1 MTKPKKT
8 DNKNSRKK
16 EKDNVLTDPGE
27 LLIMTDPDDDRA
39 AYDVWT
45 ELFGDGT
52 ENVKVMLFRMEPEY
66 LGSENISGFISM
78 LMPGDTLETIR
89 QKHGGGKYK
98 IQKHV
103 NNRIKKTGQI
113 RISGLPRMPIREDDL
128 DDPEKVAPPEAKVPE
143 GATYKGIPISG
154 NTAEFVAMIERIKLL
169 EVAFPPKADI
179 NDVLLKVAL
188 DRRSDGGGD
197 LSSLL
202 AQAEQVGA
210 LVDRLGGGNQT
221 GSSLV
226 DLGMKAMDSLK
237 EYLKFVGAG
246 GPQPR
251 SPAVNRSP
259 APDVSPGKAP
269 ELIAVKTIKKDA
281 KKMEMPAD
289 YNMIGVPEKA
299 AGVIIRGFLLDP
311 RQDPPET
318 VRVLRELL
326 PPIDEAGLDRIKD
339 NRNLFYAICRNGLSG
354 EIEVD
359 AEIGKELD
367 LYFNQVFDL
376 FVAGPGRDGAA

>member
-16 EKDNVLTDPGE
+16 EKDNITTDLGE
-27 LLIMTDPDDDRA
+27 RLIMTDDDQA
-39 AYDVWT
+39 ADSVWSD
-45 ELFGDGT
+45 LFGDGN
-52 ENVKVMLFRMEPEY
+52 ENVEVLLYRTEPEY
-66 LGSENISGFISM
+66 LGSDNILGFLCM
-78 LMPGDTLETIR
+78 LLPGDGLETIR
-89 QKHGGGKYK
+89 RKYGGGKYK
-98 IQKHV
+98 IQKKV
-103 NNRIKKTGQI
+103 NSRIKKTGHI
-113 RISGLPRMPIREDDL
+113 RISGLPRMSIREDDL

-169 EVAFPPKADI
+169 EVAFPANADI
-179 NDVLLKVAL
+179 NDTLLRVAL
-188 DRRSDGGGD
+188 DRRGDGGGD

-210 LVDRLGGGNQT
+210 LVDRLGGGNQA

-246 GPQPR
+246 GPQPK

-259 APDVSPGKAP
+259 G
-269 ELIAVKTIKKDA
+269 LIAEKTIEKDA
-281 KKMEMPAD
+281 KNMDQPPEIKMM
-289 YNMIGVPEKA
+289 GVPEKA
-299 AGVIIRGFLLDP
+299 AGVIISGFLLDP

-354 EIEVD
+354 QIDVD

-376 FVAGPGRDGAA
+376 FIGHSNRDGAA

>member
-8 DNKNSRKK
+8 GKENSHKK
-16 EKDNVLTDPGE
+16 EKDEIIADPGE
-27 LLIMTDPDDDRA
+27 RLIMTDDDQA
-39 AYDVWT
+39 ADSVWSD
-45 ELFGDGT
+45 LFGDGN
-52 ENVKVMLFRMEPEY
+52 ENVEVLLYRTEPEY
-66 LGSENISGFISM
+66 LGSDNILGFLSM
-78 LMPGDTLETIR
+78 LLPGDGLETIR
-89 QKHGGGKYK
+89 RKYGGGKYK
-98 IQKHV
+98 IQKKV
-103 NNRIKKTGQI
+103 NSRIKKTGHI

-128 DDPEKVAPPEAKVPE
+128 DDLEKVAPPETKVPE
-143 GATYKGIPISG
+143 GAAYKGIPISG

-169 EVAFPPKADI
+169 EVAFPQKPDV

-210 LVDRLGGGNQT
+210 LVDRLGGRDQT

-246 GPQPR
+246 GAQPK

-259 APDVSPGKAP
+259 GPGVSLEKPTGITLVRDDKKKEIRVEKTPDN
-269 ELIAVKTIKKDA
+269 
-281 KKMEMPAD
+281 
-289 YNMIGVPEKA
+289 NMMGVPEKA

-326 PPIDEAGLDRIKD
+326 PAFGSVDLSRIKD

-354 EIEVD
+354 EIDVD
-359 AEIGKELD
+359 AEIGTELAE
-367 LYFNQVFDL
+367 YFNRVFDL
-376 FVAGPGRDGAA
+376 FVADPGRDGAA